1 MISHSVQ
8 KAFDEFQMRA
18 NMMSASG
25 VENVDIGAVLTPA
38 VIDTNIL
45 RAQIWGTKNLP
56 GGLASADDS
65 DWWFLSFSNCLTMG
79 ALEIDPTYLPKCER
93 LAAFKKF
100 SNSISAEDYK
110 KIYLNDESYV
120 QKLSEEQRDALARIG
135 GQRGFK
141 FFVNYDE
148 RKV

>member
-38 VIDTNIL
+38 VIEINIL
-45 RAQIWGTKNLP
+45 RAQIWGAKNLP

-65 DWWFLSFSNCLTMG
+65 DWWMLAFSNCINLG
-79 ALEIDPTYLPKCER
+79 ALEIDPTYLSKAER
-93 LAAFKKF
+93 LAAFEKF

-120 QKLSEEQRDALARIG
+120 QKLSEEQRDALAQIG